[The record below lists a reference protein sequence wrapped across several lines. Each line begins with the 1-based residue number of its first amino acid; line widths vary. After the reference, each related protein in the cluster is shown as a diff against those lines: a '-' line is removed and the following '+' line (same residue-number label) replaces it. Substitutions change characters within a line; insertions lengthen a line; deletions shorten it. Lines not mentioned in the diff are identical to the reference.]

1 MPLSRDF
8 SLHDPFDLLDTVV
21 VLQNIVATPAA
32 TVINYS
38 LSVSSVIRRF
48 RRFRRRFRRHRRSFR
63 LRFLRRPPLSFSDLF
78 AVTVVVVIAVITR
91 RRRN

>member
-1 MPLSRDF
+1 MPLSTEF
-8 SLHDPFDLLDTVV
+8 ALHDPFDLLDTAV

-63 LRFLRRPPLSFSDLF
+63 LRFLRRPPLYFSDLF